1 MADNGN
7 NRKFPA
13 TSTHTDI
20 TQFLDRPSS
29 GESFNF
35 TLSHCPG
42 DGDGGTGVMKKTCW
56 VVGGVDMLAY
66 HGGEVRCVATR

>member
-42 DGDGGTGVMKKTCW
+42 DGDSRTALCDEEDVLGGGWC
-56 VVGGVDMLAY
+56 
-66 HGGEVRCVATR
+66 